1 MRRIRGQRSSVSLDS
16 ANGYSSTG
24 TDEALAAAALDALQ
38 TIFRMTVDSFYSAGA
53 DSAGES
59 TYSDALYPRDFEFF
73 NDLP

>member
-38 TIFRMTVDSFYSAGA
+38 TDRRFFLFYSAGA